1 MFMPWSRHFAAAI
14 IVIALTACTAADP
27 TGSSEAAAA
36 SPSGRASPPESPAS
50 AEPSRIAPTTE
61 PLAEG
66 VISTDDEEYRVSFT
80 ADGLRAYFAR
90 SSAFFPQARQATIYE
105 SARVDGTWTEPV
117 VVAFSGTHPDIDP
130 WVAPG
135 GQSLYFS
142 SIRPTGG
149 ESRGDAELFRVD
161 RVGEGWSE
169 PVHLAALGSPSD
181 ELGATVAGDGTIV
194 FASDRPGGSGGWD
207 LYAASPADEGYAEPE
222 PIRELNSAVW
232 EFNPAIDAA
241 GETLVFTS
249 IGRDGGPG
257 LGDLFVAT
265 RSGSGWSEARPLAVN
280 TSADEYH
287 PSLAPDGRTLYFVRR
302 TTQGD
307 LLSVPWA
314 EAAPL
319 D

>member
-1 MFMPWSRHFAAAI
+1 
-14 IVIALTACTAADP
+14 
-27 TGSSEAAAA
+27 
-36 SPSGRASPPESPAS
+36 
-50 AEPSRIAPTTE
+50 
-61 PLAEG
+61 
-66 VISTDDEEYRVSFT
+66 VISTDDEEYRISFT

-105 SARVDGTWTEPV
+105 STWVDGAWTEPV
-117 VVAFSGTHPDIDP
+117 VVTFSGTHPDIDP
-130 WVAPG
+130 WVAPD
-135 GQSLYFS
+135 GQSLVFS

-149 ESRGDAELFRVD
+149 ESRRDAELFRVD
-161 RVGEGWSE
+161 RVGDGWSD
-169 PVHLAALGSPSD
+169 PVHLAELGSASD

-207 LYAASPADEGYAEPE
+207 LFAASPTDEGYAEPE
-222 PIRELNSAVW
+222 PIRALNSPIW
-232 EFNPAIDAA
+232 EFNPAIDAS
-241 GETLVFTS
+241 GGTLVFTS
-249 IGRDGGPG
+249 IGRDGGSG

-265 RSGSGWSEARPLAVN
+265 RSGSGWSEARPLTVN

-307 LLSVPWA
+307 LVSAPWA
-314 EAAPL
+314 EAAPP